1 MGMMAGSHEMIDILY
16 PHIKRPLGTSPGIV
30 KIIIFILNSGGDHK
44 VSKDNK
50 YVKLHF
56 VRRKRQLQRK
66 RERWNK
72 LSDKGFQGEKLLS
85 MFLLD
90 IYNA

>member
-30 KIIIFILNSGGDHK
+30 KIIIFILNSSGDHK

-50 YVKLHF
+50 YV
-56 VRRKRQLQRK
+56 RRQLQRK

>member
-1 MGMMAGSHEMIDILY
+1 MIDILY

-30 KIIIFILNSGGDHK
+30 KIIIFILNSSGDHK

-50 YVKLHF
+50 YV
-56 VRRKRQLQRK
+56 RRQLQRK

-72 LSDKGFQGEKLLS
+72 LSDKGFQGEKQLS